1 MGRRKKDAG
10 KYISIYLD
18 ADQLRVVGD
27 QPAKKVKA
35 LVVQAISNDLL
46 GHLGAPLADHLASQG
61 ATASIE
67 GNTVVITRPG
77 TPVNKYVQISPQDD
91 RHGAGDAMPVLPTNI
106 DDYKV
111 NKLEGETVLLPK
123 PPTAPQ
129 SYVSRW
135 TCKCGQRNFSS
146 GKCSRCGATV

>member
-1 MGRRKKDAG
+1 MGRKKKEAG

-46 GHLGAPLADHLASQG
+46 GHLGAPLAGHLASQG

-67 GNTVVITRPG
+67 GNTVVVTRPG
-77 TPVNKYVQISPQDD
+77 TPVNKYVQIVKPPSTDYYEPLDQRPVMSDD
-91 RHGAGDAMPVLPTNI
+91 PRPPHAGDR
-106 DDYKV
+106 
-111 NKLEGETVLLPK
+111 K
-123 PPTAPQ
+123 PARPLCP
-129 SYVSRW
+129 
-135 TCKCGQRNFSS
+135 
-146 GKCSRCGATV
+146 RCARIGTPSCDACRKP